1 MDFYSY
7 LAEVKG
13 PSLKVVTL
21 TKEEDKESIFNII
34 TIEVDRDVTIEDRDP
49 RSSYLHPRTSN
60 QTKTRRLKRL

>member
-21 TKEEDKESIFNII
+21 TKEEDKESIFDII
-34 TIEVDRDVTIEDRDP
+34 TIEADRDVTIEDGDP
-49 RSSYLHPRTSN
+49 RSSCLHPRTSN
-60 QTKTRRLKRL
+60 

>member
-13 PSLKVVTL
+13 PSLRVVTL

-34 TIEVDRDVTIEDRDP
+34 TTEADRDVTIEDRDP
-49 RSSYLHPRTSN
+49 RSSHLHPRTSN
-60 QTKTRRLKRL
+60 